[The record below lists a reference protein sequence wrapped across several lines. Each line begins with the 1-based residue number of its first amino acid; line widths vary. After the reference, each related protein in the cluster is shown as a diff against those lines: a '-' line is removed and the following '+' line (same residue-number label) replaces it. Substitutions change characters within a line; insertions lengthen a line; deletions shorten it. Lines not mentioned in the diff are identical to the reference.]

1 MMAAQGAGRSLLA
14 VGCVLAGVGVA
25 AGAFGAHMLK
35 TILEP
40 PMLAAYDTATRY
52 QMYHAFGMV
61 LVGMAMRVYDDR
73 RLAMAGWLFA
83 TGIVLFCGSLYGI
96 ALAGLKWLGPITPLG
111 GLTFIIGWGIF
122 GWRVWRGVSAP
133 EK

>member
-1 MMAAQGAGRSLLA
+1 MI
-14 VGCVLAGVGVA
+14 GCVVAGVGVA

-61 LVGMAMRVYDDR
+61 LVGIVMRVYDDR

-83 TGIVLFCGSLYGI
+83 TGMVLFCGSLYGI
-96 ALAGLKWLGPITPLG
+96 ALAGLKWLGPVTPLG
-111 GLTFIIGWGIF
+111 GLTFILGWGIL
-122 GWRVWRGVSAP
+122 GWRVWRGVSTP
-133 EK
+133 